1 MPASPPAKP
10 RVLILPRWHG
20 SGPTHWQS
28 RQKARHCFNR
38 VQKANWRWPRRRHWM
53 AHLDTAVLADSRPTV
68 QVAQNLGWL
77 QHLIEVKAVMQAVN
91 AVNAVE
97 AVEAVGARP

>member
-10 RVLILPRWHG
+10 RVLILPGWHG

-28 RQKARHCFNR
+28 RRKARHCFKR
-38 VQKANWRWPRRRHWM
+38 VQKADWRWPRRRHWM
-53 AHLDTAVLADSRPTV
+53 AHLDTAVLPDPPPTV
-68 QVAQNLGWL
+68 QVAQRLGRL
-77 QHLIEVKAVMQAVN
+77 QRLIEVNAVME